1 MPRLFISHSSVD
13 NVAALAFQ
21 RWLIANGWDQEDV
34 FIDLHG
40 IGAGERWRDTLRKAN
55 ASCEAVIL
63 LASPDSLDS
72 KECQRE
78 INLAE
83 DLGKPILVVIL
94 RDLGNDDARLAR
106 FADTQFVNLSAEPL
120 ERMEPFEHLAQ
131 VHRVSF
137 NLSALLSIKRSL
149 EARGIAPGSFVWQPH
164 KLPDGTLAGPYPGL
178 AAFSEDD
185 AGIFFGR
192 EAEIASGLAKLRQMR
207 RRRSPRVLVIQAASG
222 AGKSSYLRA
231 GLWPRLARDPD
242 YVPLAVLRPALGILT
257 GPDGF
262 GRRFAPW
269 LEKHGRKMAPADIH
283 ARMFQAGDTALA
295 DLIADATAL
304 ATSVRRA
311 GMPDARAPAPV
322 IAIDQGEE
330 LFAPENAAESERLL
344 AMLASLLKA
353 PPADVDPYVLL
364 TIRADSVEALWQ
376 RLPALGLDAPETLPL
391 LPLAPDAYRDIIL
404 KPAAVYSSRVRQITV
419 EPELVAALAGNTG
432 GADALPLLAFTLER
446 LFGEAGTDG
455 KLTLARYEG
464 MGGLEGS
471 IDRALAEARRKAGS
485 AGSEQA
491 LHDLFIPQLATW
503 DPAANAAKR
512 LVAKETELT
521 AGDRAPLAPLAN
533 ALVDARLL
541 TRGRDTI
548 EVAHEAL
555 LRRPPIAG
563 WLDGHKDAL
572 KLRDDV
578 LKEAKEWSDRGMQ
591 TADLVRRGER
601 LNMAEQIGSST
612 IFKAALAPASGYL
625 AACRKDE
632 NAVVRVA
639 GRRRAAIY
647 TLMLGVIGALTAV
660 IYKEP
665 LLAFAHEITTVR
677 PYIAASITPHLL
689 TTDRERALK
698 PREPFR
704 ECEKLCPEMVVI
716 PAGTFVM
723 GSPDGKTAVIGLDGK
738 PKDVPLAPAEKGRE
752 ADEGPQ
758 REVAIAAFAAG
769 KHEVTFADYEECVR
783 LKGCVPVSDS
793 GYGTGRRPVINI
805 SWNEAT
811 RYVEWLARVTGKP
824 YRLLTEAEWEYAARA
839 GATTA
844 YSFGNDERK
853 LCDHAN
859 FADLT
864 LREVAPAGWVTSDAC
879 KDGQSVTARVG
890 SYSANAFE
898 LFDMHGN
905 VNEWTADCYVNSY
918 EGAPNDG
925 SFRQTT
931 ECKLRVARG
940 GSWNSDPQNL
950 RAALRI
956 RDAPD
961 LRFNSLGF
969 RVGRSLFPPRTL

>member
-1 MPRLFISHSSVD
+1 MPRLFISHSRVD
-13 NVAALAFQ
+13 NIAALAFQ

-40 IGAGERWRDTLRKAN
+40 IGAGERWRDTLRKAGV
-55 ASCEAVIL
+55 SCEAVIL

-94 RDLGNDDARLAR
+94 RDLTNDDTRLAR

-120 ERMEPFEHLAQ
+120 ERMEPFEHEGKVQ
-131 VHRVSF
+131 RVSF

-149 EARGIAPGSFVWQPH
+149 EARGIAPGSFAWAPH

-178 AAFSEDD
+178 AAFSEED
-185 AGIFFGR
+185 AGILFGR
-192 EAEIASGLAKLRQMR
+192 EAEIATGLAKLRQMH

-242 YVPLAVLRPALGILT
+242 YAPLAVLRPALGVLT

-283 ARMFQAGDTALA
+283 ARLFQGGDGAMT

-311 GMPDARAPAPV
+311 GMPDARPPAPV

-344 AMLASLLKA
+344 AMLASLLKS
-353 PPADVDPYVLL
+353 PPTDVDPYVLL

-376 RLPALGLDAPETLPL
+376 RLPVLGLDAPETLPL

-404 KPAAVYSSRVRQITV
+404 KPAAVYSARVRPITV
-419 EPELVAALAGNTG
+419 EPELVSALARNTS

-471 IDRALAEARRKAGS
+471 IDRALADARRKAGTG
-485 AGSEQA
+485 GSEQV

-563 WLDGHKDAL
+563 WLDRHKDGL

-578 LKEAKEWSDRGMQ
+578 LKEAKEWSDRGKQ
-591 TADLVRRGER
+591 PSDLVRRGDR
-601 LNMAEQIGSST
+601 LGNAEKIAADP
-612 IFKAALAPASGYL
+612 IFKAALAPANTYL
-625 AACRKDE
+625 AACRNDE
-632 NAVVRVA
+632 NAAARAA

-647 TLMLGVIGALTAV
+647 TLMLGVIAALTAV

-665 LLAFAHEITTVR
+665 LLALAHEVTTVR
-677 PYIAASITPHLL
+677 PYIAASVTPHLL
-689 TTDRERALK
+689 TEDRERALK
-698 PREPFR
+698 ARDTFR
-704 ECEKLCPEMVVI
+704 ECEKLCPEMIAI

-723 GSPDGKTAVIGLDGK
+723 GSPDGKTPVIGLDGK
-738 PKDVPLAPAEKGRE
+738 PKNGPLEPAEKGRE

-758 REVAIAAFAAG
+758 RQVKITAFAAG
-769 KHEVTFADYEECVR
+769 KHEVTFDDYMECVR
-783 LKGCVPVSDS
+783 LKGCVLVSDS
-793 GYGTGRRPVINI
+793 GYGTGRKPVINI
-805 SWNEAT
+805 SWDEAK
-811 RYVEWLARVTGKP
+811 RYVEWLARMTGKP

-839 GATTA
+839 GSQTV
-844 YSFGNDERK
+844 YSFGNDERE
-853 LCDHAN
+853 LCKHAN

-864 LREVAPAGWVTSDAC
+864 LRKVAPAGWVTSDAC
-879 KDGQSVTARVG
+879 EDKQSVTALVG
-890 SYSANAFE
+890 SYSANAFG
-898 LFDMHGN
+898 LHDMHGN
-905 VNEWTADCYVNSY
+905 VNEWTEDCYVDNY
-918 EGAPNDG
+918 NGAPTDG
-925 SFRQTT
+925 SARQTSD
-931 ECKLRVARG
+931 CKLRVARG
-940 GSWNSDPQNL
+940 GSWGDEPQNL
-950 RAALRI
+950 RAASRGRGTPDD
-956 RDAPD
+956 RD
-961 LRFNSLGF
+961 NSLGF
-969 RVGRSLFPPRTL
+969 RVGRSLLPPRTL

>member
-55 ASCEAVIL
+55 AACEAVIL

-94 RDLGNDDARLAR
+94 RDLINDDARLAR

-137 NLSALLSIKRSL
+137 NLAALLSIKRSL
-149 EARGIAPGSFVWQPH
+149 EARGIAPGSFAWAPR

-192 EAEIASGLAKLRQMR
+192 EAEIATGLAKLRQMR
-207 RRRSPRVLVIQAASG
+207 RRRSPRILVIQAASG

-231 GLWPRLARDPD
+231 GLWPRLARDTD
-242 YVPLAVLRPALGILT
+242 YVSLAVLRPALGVLT

-269 LEKHGRKMAPADIH
+269 LERHGRKMAPADIH
-283 ARMFQAGDTALA
+283 ARLFQGGDTALA
-295 DLIADATAL
+295 DLMADATAL

-311 GMPDARAPAPV
+311 GMPDARPPAPV

-344 AMLASLLKA
+344 TMLASLLKA

-391 LPLAPDAYRDIIL
+391 LPLPADAYRDIIL
-404 KPAAVYSSRVRQITV
+404 KPAAVYSSRVRPITV
-419 EPELVAALAGNTG
+419 EPELVAALARNTS

-455 KLTLARYEG
+455 KLTLARYDG

-471 IDRALAEARRKAGS
+471 IDRALAEARRKAGA

-512 LVAKETELT
+512 LVAQEAELL
-521 AGDRAPLAPLAN
+521 AGDRAALAPLAD
-533 ALVDARLL
+533 ALVHKDVRLL

-555 LRRPPIAG
+555 LRRTPIAG
-563 WLDGHKDAL
+563 WLDKHKDAL

-578 LKEAKEWSDRGMQ
+578 LKEGTEWADRGKQ
-591 TADLVRRGER
+591 PSDLVRRGER
-601 LNMAEQIGSST
+601 LANAEKIAADP
-612 IFKAALAPASGYL
+612 IFKSTLAPANRYL
-625 AACRKDE
+625 TACRKE
-632 NAVVRVA
+632 ATVAARAA

-647 TLMLGVIGALTAV
+647 TLMLGVIAALTAV

-665 LLAFAHEITTVR
+665 LLALAHEVTVVR

-689 TTDRERALK
+689 NEDRVRALK
-698 PREPFR
+698 PGDTFR
-704 ECEKLCPEMVVI
+704 ECASACPEMVVI
-716 PAGTFVM
+716 PAGKFVM
-723 GSPDGKTAVIGLDGK
+723 GSPES
-738 PKDVPLAPAEKGRE
+738 EKGRGS
-752 ADEGPQ
+752 DEGPQ
-758 REVAIAAFAAG
+758 LEVTISQLFAVG
-769 KHEVTFADYEECVR
+769 KFEVTFDDYEECVR
-783 LKGCVPVSDS
+783 LKACPAVSDS
-793 GYGTGRRPVINI
+793 GWGKGRKPVINI
-805 SWNEAT
+805 SWDEAK
-811 RYVEWLARVTGKP
+811 RYVDWLARVTGKP

-839 GATTA
+839 GSQTI
-844 YSFGNDERK
+844 YGFGDDERE
-853 LCDHAN
+853 LCKHAN
-859 FADLT
+859 LADQFIKKA
-864 LREVAPAGWVTSDAC
+864 APTMTTIDFC
-879 KDGQSVTARVG
+879 NDGHSVPAPVG
-890 SYSANAFE
+890 SYDPNRFG
-898 LFDMHGN
+898 LYDMHG
-905 VNEWTADCYVNSY
+905 
-918 EGAPNDG
+918 
-925 SFRQTT
+925 
-931 ECKLRVARG
+931 
-940 GSWNSDPQNL
+940 
-950 RAALRI
+950 
-956 RDAPD
+956 
-961 LRFNSLGF
+961 
-969 RVGRSLFPPRTL
+969 